1 MVIIMHFLEFQTL
14 YPGIYPTTR
23 FPFHMLSDNSS
34 PGNINA
40 LKSEKRFVLIIIS
53 STKKIHPLS
62 PDVLSSIE
70 NRHLFFNTS
79 KTSVF
84 HIAFQWQGHAV
95 LGERRKANSC
105 CSSTV
110 DGTRKLKWN

>member
-1 MVIIMHFLEFQTL
+1 MHFLEFQTL

-70 NRHLFFNTS
+70 NRHLFSTRPNVSFSYCISMARARCIGGEEEGEFLLFFNCRWHQE
-79 KTSVF
+79 VEMELIYF
-84 HIAFQWQGHAV
+84 A
-95 LGERRKANSC
+95 
-105 CSSTV
+105 
-110 DGTRKLKWN
+110 